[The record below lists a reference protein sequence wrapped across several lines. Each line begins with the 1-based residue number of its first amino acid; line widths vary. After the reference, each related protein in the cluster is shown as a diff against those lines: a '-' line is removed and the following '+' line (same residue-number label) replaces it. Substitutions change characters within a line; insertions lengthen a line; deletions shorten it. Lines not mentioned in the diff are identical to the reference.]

1 MKRGILIALPLC
13 VVASMAATAGSLS
26 GTVIDRTT
34 SLPIPGA
41 IVTVHVLLPD
51 SIAYPDT
58 SDQNGAYGIEAVVP
72 GNQIYVVMA
81 GKPGYRGY
89 YFRYDEIGSG
99 AYSLDI
105 VLEAE
110 AVVPP
115 GGGGDSSEISGQVLG
130 RDGPSGELSAVP
142 GADLRFSSGS
152 ESYLAVTDLQ
162 GEYRTKIPSGSY
174 AVAASAAGYRETGSA
189 GVTAGPGGLIYGA
202 VLVRTVTDVQ
212 ENRVAPEKF
221 ALQGAYPN
229 PFNPTTRIRY
239 TIPVTSSGTVL
250 VSLTVHDL
258 LAQEVA
264 ALVSEHQGPGT
275 YEVIFDAGRLAG
287 GVYFCRLVAGSY
299 AKTLRLM
306 LLK

>member
-1 MKRGILIALPLC
+1 MKRGILIALQLG
-13 VVASMAATAGSLS
+13 VVASMPAMAGSLS

-58 SDQNGAYGIEAVVP
+58 SDETGDYGIEGIVP

-89 YFRYDEIGSG
+89 YFRYDEIGSD
-99 AYSLDI
+99 AHTLDI
-105 VLEAE
+105 VLEAQ

-130 RDGPSGELSAVP
+130 REGPSGELSTVP
-142 GADLRFSSGS
+142 GAELRFSSGT
-152 ESYLAVTDLQ
+152 ESYLALTDLQ
-162 GEYRTKIPSGSY
+162 GEYRTKIPRGSY
-174 AVAASAAGYRETGSA
+174 AVTASAAGYREAGSA

-202 VLVRTVTDVQ
+202 VLVRTVTEVEGSPD
-212 ENRVAPEKF
+212 APEPF
-221 ALQGAYPN
+221 ALLGAYPN

-239 TIPVTSSGTVL
+239 TIPATSRGSAL
-250 VSLTVHDL
+250 VSLTVHDML
-258 LAQEVA
+258 GQQVA
-264 ALVSEHQGPGT
+264 ELVSDHQGPGT
-275 YEVIFDAGRLAG
+275 YEVVFDASSLAG
-287 GVYFCRLVAGSY
+287 GVYFCRLSAGSY
-299 AKTLRLM
+299 AEARRSI